1 MDTRQFGIWGKRM
14 VDFIC
19 EYLDTIGSQRVIPTV
34 EPGYLRPLLP
44 EKAPE
49 QPEEWPEI
57 FRDIKQLIL
66 PGLTHWQHPRFHAY
80 FPAANSAPSIM
91 GDMLSAAFG
100 CLGFSWAASPAI
112 TELEI
117 VMMDW
122 LVDLF
127 GLPEHFSHKS
137 GKGGGVLQ
145 SSASDCVLVS
155 MLAARHRAIEL
166 HKHRFLGESNPEAA
180 VLSRLVVYASTLAH
194 SCVEKASMICFVKFH
209 QIEPDKNHAMK
220 GIALN
225 SAIEEDMKKGLIPFY
240 VCATL
245 GTTSCCSFDQLASV
259 GPVCDRHEVWLH
271 IDAAYAGNSF
281 ICPEL
286 REYMEGIE
294 HAWSININP
303 NKWLLV
309 GYDCSLMWVRDHQ
322 ALTSSMMVNPVYL
335 QHKHSSRTVDFRHWG
350 IPLSRRFRAL
360 KLWFVIRIYG
370 ATGLREYI
378 RNHIAQAHHFAQ
390 KVLADERFEIFGKP
404 VSGLVCFRLKG
415 SNAINQYLTRAIN
428 ETLELHVVP
437 AVVNDIYFVRFAVC
451 REDANS
457 ADIEHAWTGI
467 ELVATEILAAKNA
480 LDSWQLYI
488 SNHPEHQIVDI
499 SNVDEIELFASSSTS
514 SSWISDS
521 ASEDDEQ
528 PDRDSILVVGDLED
542 KLTKLARQ
550 RLTRLQ
556 ERGETTMHAS
566 LLEYLN
572 TLGWDSSTLT
582 ENKSERSV
590 DRITNHIINGVT
602 EVITTEESVNINRL
616 PYLLS
621 RMDRSEQKPLIECSS
636 SSTEVGESLSRDL
649 GGNIHTS
656 SPISLDSGHCT
667 WSVSTP
673 KNSHKI
679 LTGPYE
685 VPVKSIQIPSFMQ
698 HKISECRRWTRNQC
712 DPGSGLINPNTLA
725 KLRRQTLIR
734 MLLDPMVGTPCPL
747 KDLSSPSQS
756 PGWRYAVRR
765 FSDML
770 SCTQLK
776 HDLECTSDLK
786 TQANT
791 SVLHEVIT
799 KRTVLEVFSAASE
812 LVQSETE
819 NSTTETFVGN

>member
-19 EYLDTIGSQRVIPTV
+19 EYLDTIGNQRVIPIV

-57 FRDIKQLIL
+57 FKDIKQLIV

-80 FPAANSAPSIM
+80 FPAASSAPSIM

-127 GLPEHFSHKS
+127 GLPAHFSHKS

-155 MLAARHRAIEL
+155 MLAARHRAIEI
-166 HKHRFLGESNPEAA
+166 HKHRFIGEDNPEAA
-180 VLSRLVVYASTLAH
+180 VLSHLVAYASTLAH

-209 QIEPDKNHAMK
+209 QIEPDVNHAMT
-220 GIALN
+220 GNALN
-225 SAIEEDMKKGLIPFY
+225 SAIEEDIKNGLIPFY

-259 GPVCDRHEVWLH
+259 GPVCSRHEVWLH

-286 REYMEGIE
+286 REYMEGIQ

-370 ATGLREYI
+370 ASGLREYI
-378 RNHIAQAHHFAQ
+378 RNHIAQARLFTQ
-390 KVLADERFEIFGKP
+390 NVLADERFEIFGKP
-404 VSGLVCFRLKG
+404 VTGLVCFRLKG
-415 SNAINQYLTRAIN
+415 SNTINQYLTRAIN

-457 ADIEHAWTGI
+457 TDIEHAWTGI
-467 ELVATEILAAKNA
+467 KLVATEILAAKNA
-480 LDSWQLYI
+480 VDNWQLYLF
-488 SNHPEHQIVDI
+488 NHPEHRIAGI
-499 SNVDEIELFASSSTS
+499 SDLDEIELFASPSTS

-550 RLTRLQ
+550 RLVRLQ
-556 ERGETTMHAS
+556 ERGETAMHAS

-572 TLGWDSSTLT
+572 ILGWDPSTLT
-582 ENKSERSV
+582 ESKTERSV
-590 DRITNHIINGVT
+590 DRTANYTSNGVA
-602 EVITTEESVNINRL
+602 EIITAEESVNMNRL
-616 PYLLS
+616 PHLLS
-621 RMDRSEQKPLIECSS
+621 KMNRSEQKPLIECNSS
-636 SSTEVGESLSRDL
+636 SVECGESPTHEL
-649 GGNIHTS
+649 GENIHIS
-656 SPISLDSGHCT
+656 SPIPLDSGNCT
-667 WSVSTP
+667 WSMSTP
-673 KNSHKI
+673 KISHKI
-679 LTGPYE
+679 FTGQHE
-685 VPVKSIQIPSFMQ
+685 VPMKSIQLPPFLQ
-698 HKISECRRWTRNQC
+698 HTISECRRLTRNQH
-712 DPGSGLINPNTLA
+712 DLGTGLINPSTLT
-725 KLRRQTLIR
+725 KLRRQSLIR
-734 MLLDPMVGTPCPL
+734 MLLNPVVGTLCPL
-747 KDLSSPSQS
+747 NDLPSPSQRQI
-756 PGWRYAVRR
+756 WKYAVRR
-765 FSDML
+765 FNDML
-770 SCTQLK
+770 SCAQSK
-776 HDLECTSDLK
+776 HESECISNEI
-786 TQANT
+786 TQANA
-791 SVLHEVIT
+791 SVLHEVIE
-799 KRTVLEVFSAASE
+799 KNTVLDVFSAASE
-812 LVQSETE
+812 LTQSETE
-819 NSTTETFVGN
+819 NLTTETFVGN